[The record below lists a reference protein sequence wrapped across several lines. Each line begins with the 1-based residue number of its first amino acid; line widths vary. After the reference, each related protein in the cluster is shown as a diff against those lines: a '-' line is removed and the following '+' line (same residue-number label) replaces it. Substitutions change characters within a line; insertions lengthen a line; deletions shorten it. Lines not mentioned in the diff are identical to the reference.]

1 MRAYVHR
8 VLRARTRTR
17 RLCAWEGDK
26 AIATPRRETPLHSG
40 IVGRGQRTVAVE
52 HATCRE
58 LIVEWPGRELNPA
71 IINRPRKHPGHRLR
85 ARAHM
90 RVVVERAA
98 KISISTYSYSALAD
112 EPCEIAPA
120 VCCGAS
126 PSLARKARSAGRA
139 QFARVRSRVPNPRH
153 LRLIHA

>member
-1 MRAYVHR
+1 MHTA
-8 VLRARTRTR
+8 
-17 RLCAWEGDK
+17 
-26 AIATPRRETPLHSG
+26 
-40 IVGRGQRTVAVE
+40 AVE

-71 IINRPRKHPGHRLR
+71 IINRPRLTVTR
-85 ARAHM
+85 AI
-90 RVVVERAA
+90 VVGRAA
-98 KISISTYSYSALAD
+98 KISISTYSYRALTD

-139 QFARVRSRVPNPRH
+139 QFARVRSRGSQ
-153 LRLIHA
+153 IHDIYA